1 MQTRE
6 QKIEKLTQ
14 LVNKFTK
21 YIDDYK
27 KPTYNE
33 ASLRMDFLD
42 SFFELLDWD
51 VRNEENSH
59 INYKDV
65 VVEERINVYG
75 SDNKKAP
82 DYTFRIG
89 GTKKF
94 FVEAKKPS
102 VDIKDAFE
110 PAFQLKRY
118 GHSAGLCLSILT
130 DFEELSIYDTR
141 KKPNKN
147 DKPTKDRI
155 LYYKY
160 TDYIEKFDEIYN
172 LFSKSAIKQGS
183 FEQFEKDDKHR
194 KGNESIDEGILDLVD
209 AFREILAKNIVKNN
223 EDIEVPTLNKAVI
236 KIIDR
241 LFFLRIAEDKEVEP
255 YKTLF
260 NITAQPNIYENLK
273 KIFKEADKRYNSE
286 LFKYFKDIDGLIID
300 DKILKEIIINL
311 YTPECVYEFSQIPV
325 SILGSMYE
333 QFLGKTIR
341 ITDGGHVKIEEKPEV
356 KKAGGVYYTPE
367 YIVNYIV
374 KNTVGEKIKDLT
386 PKEIEKIKILDPACG
401 SGSFLIGAYQY
412 LIDYHIDYYT
422 QEKHLQ
428 KSKKDKL
435 IRETKDGY
443 ILSIQEKQ
451 RILKNNIFGVDI
463 DQQAVEVAKFS
474 LLLKLME
481 SESKEIETRILSSGE
496 IGYQGD
502 FQEHGLGYANTIKIL
517 PNLSDNI
524 KCGNSLIGTDY
535 YKTVNLE
542 LFEKDDYNKINAF
555 DWDKEFS
562 EIFKSGGFDCV
573 IGNPPYVRIHDI
585 DMIQKNYFE
594 KHYCNAQKQYDLF
607 VIFIEKVLT
616 LLKKDALFGYII
628 QNTLFNLENYEST
641 RKNIL
646 NSTRIKQIISLGDDI
661 FKDAT
666 IATGILILQKN
677 ITHNY
682 KILVGTKI
690 DNVNNTLLDE
700 HFCDVNTFKYY
711 KDFKFNIFLYQEY
724 LSIIN
729 KIRKCPTLDNI
740 CFVNRGIEIGKSG
753 NFISEKKTGNF
764 CKKILSGSSIG
775 RYNIKDYYYLSYPNS
790 VIDYKDENI
799 YNQTKIVCKDIRGR
813 FGTLDT
819 DNFYTLKTVY
829 NIVLKKDNLTNV
841 DIKYILGIYNSQLID
856 FYHKKYNFKEQITLP
871 RTYIYEINQLP
882 IATINFSDTKQKKQH
897 DKIVELV
904 EQMLGIQKQL
914 HSAKTE
920 SDKQFYQK
928 KSDIIDKQ
936 IDTLVYEL
944 YGLTAEEIKIIEG
957 IYDENFFMPRLA
969 RL

>member
-21 YIDDYK
+21 FINDYK
-27 KPTYNE
+27 KPSYNE
-33 ASLRMDFLD
+33 SDLRLEFLNP
-42 SFFELLDWD
+42 FFELLDWD

-130 DFEELSIYDTR
+130 DFEELSVYDTR
-141 KKPNKN
+141 KKPNKK

-155 LYYKY
+155 FYYKY

-172 LFSKSAIKQGS
+172 LFSKTAIKQGS

-209 AFREILAKNIVKNN
+209 NFREILAKNIVKNN
-223 EDIEVPTLNKAVI
+223 ENLDVPTLNKAVI

-241 LFFLRIAEDKEVEP
+241 LFFLRIAEDKEVES

-260 NITAQPNIYENLK
+260 NITGQPDIYDNLK

-300 DKILKEIIINL
+300 DKILKEIIVNL
-311 YTPECVYEFSQIPV
+311 YTPECIYEFSQIPV

-374 KNTVGEKIKDLT
+374 KNTIGEKIKDLT

-422 QEKHLQ
+422 KEKHLQ

-451 RILKNNIFGVDI
+451 RILTNNIFGVDI

-481 SESKEIETRILSSGE
+481 SESREIETRILSSGE

-502 FQEHGLGYANTIKIL
+502 FQQEGLVYNTIKIL

-535 YKTVNLE
+535 YKTINME

-555 DWDKEFS
+555 DWDKEFP

-573 IGNPPYVRIHDI
+573 IGNPPYVVLDMDNLFLDI
-585 DMIQKNYFE
+585 YKNLYMSNVGG
-594 KHYCNAQKQYDLF
+594 KTNLYKL
-607 VIFIEKVLT
+607 FIEKSIFLAKQTGYISFIVPNNYISSSDSTSLRKIILEHT
-616 LLKKDALFGYII
+616 FIIEIVEYNEKDRVFKNVTQAVTTLILKKQINSLSNECIINCKKQGLMKGFQKDLLKNANCEFIFPNVVIKKMQNKNNILLNHYINGYQGEINVSIRKEFFISNSKSGFFPLLRGNSII
-628 QNTLFNLENYEST
+628 KYGLINFPVEYCPINIDNRKHWQKQRIAFQEVSNQQQSQRIKAVLIE
-641 RKNIL
+641 KNIL
-646 NSTRIKQIISLGDDI
+646 CGHTTNYCFSKDNSLDI
-661 FKDAT
+661 N
-666 IATGILILQKN
+666 ILLALLNSKPV
-677 ITHNY
+677 NY
-682 KILVGTKI
+682 Y
-690 DNVNNTLLDE
+690 
-700 HFCDVNTFKYY
+700 FKYY
-711 KDFKFNIFLYQEY
+711 NFTNHV
-724 LSIIN
+724 
-729 KIRKCPTLDNI
+729 P
-740 CFVNRGIEIGKSG
+740 IG
-753 NFISEKKTGNF
+753 EV
-764 CKKILSGSSIG
+764 KKIPIP
-775 RYNIKDYYYLSYPNS
+775 K
-790 VIDYKDENI
+790 ID
-799 YNQTKIVCKDIRGR
+799 
-813 FGTLDT
+813 
-819 DNFYTLKTVY
+819 
-829 NIVLKKDNLTNV
+829 LTN
-841 DIKYILGIYNSQLID
+841 
-856 FYHKKYNFKEQITLP
+856 KKQKEQ
-871 RTYIYEINQLP
+871 
-882 IATINFSDTKQKKQH
+882 H
-897 DKIVELV
+897 DRIIELV
-904 EQMLGIQKQL
+904 EQMLEIQKQS

-928 KSDIIDKQ
+928 KADIIDKQ

-944 YGLTAEEIKIIEG
+944 YGLTQEEIKIIESK
-957 IYDENFFMPRLA
+957 
-969 RL
+969 

>member
-14 LVNKFTK
+14 LINRFSK
-21 YIDDYK
+21 YIDEYK
-27 KPTYNE
+27 KPSYNE
-33 ASLRMDFLD
+33 SDLRLEFLNP
-42 SFFELLDWD
+42 FFELLDWD

-75 SDNKKAP
+75 SENKKAP

-102 VDIKDAFE
+102 IDIKDAFE

-130 DFEELSIYDTR
+130 DFEELSVYDTR
-141 KKPNKN
+141 KKPNKK

-155 LYYKY
+155 FYYKY

-223 EDIEVPTLNKAVI
+223 EDIDVPTLNKAVI

-260 NITAQPNIYENLK
+260 NITNQPDIYDNLK
-273 KIFKEADKRYNSE
+273 KIFKEADRRYNSE
-286 LFKYFKDIDGLIID
+286 LFKYFKDIDGLVID

-311 YTPECVYEFSQIPV
+311 YSPECVYEFSQIPV

-535 YKTVNLE
+535 YNTVNME

-555 DWDKEFS
+555 DWDKEFP

-573 IGNPPYVRIHDI
+573 IGNPPYIRADI
-585 DMIQKNYFE
+585 ISDNIKNYIAKQYISAKGKYDLYYLFIERSLFLINNKGFFSFIIPNRFTTSDSGYELRNLIINNVKKIYINSLSSIRVFKKASVYPNILIVKEKDTFAEKLEVQITSVQSELYLTDNNLVLNMRDIKLLPNYIFPINCSLGILKIFFKLSKIQKLSDILMIQEGLRIPPDLENNDKGF
-594 KHYCNAQKQYDLF
+594 HIVKQYQFCRYSPITTGSFITEKDLTKCVSKTSSRF
-607 VIFIEKVLT
+607 INCNKDKIIFAEDALRIEAILDNSNSLCQGGVYFAT
-616 LLKKDALFGYII
+616 LLECTI
-628 QNTLFNLENYEST
+628 NL
-641 RKNIL
+641 KFLLGLL
-646 NSTRIKQIISLGDDI
+646 NSKLLTCIY
-661 FKDAT
+661 
-666 IATGILILQKN
+666 KN
-677 ITHNY
+677 LFAGMHMGGGYLRFRTN
-682 KILVGTKI
+682 
-690 DNVNNTLLDE
+690 
-700 HFCDVNTFKYY
+700 
-711 KDFKFNIFLYQEY
+711 FL
-724 LSIIN
+724 
-729 KIRKCPTLDNI
+729 
-740 CFVNRGIEIGKSG
+740 
-753 NFISEKKTGNF
+753 
-764 CKKILSGSSIG
+764 
-775 RYNIKDYYYLSYPNS
+775 
-790 VIDYKDENI
+790 
-799 YNQTKIVCKDIRGR
+799 
-813 FGTLDT
+813 
-819 DNFYTLKTVY
+819 
-829 NIVLKKDNLTNV
+829 
-841 DIKYILGIYNSQLID
+841 
-856 FYHKKYNFKEQITLP
+856 
-871 RTYIYEINQLP
+871 NQLP
-882 IATINFSDTKQKKQH
+882 IVEIDFSNKVERELH
-897 DKIVELV
+897 DKIIELV
-904 EQMLGIQKQL
+904 DQMLEIQKQL

-928 KSDIIDKQ
+928 KADIIDKQ

-944 YGLTAEEIKIIEG
+944 YGLTAEEIKIVESA
-957 IYDENFFMPRLA
+957 N
-969 RL
+969 

>member
-14 LVNKFTK
+14 LVNKFNK
-21 YIDDYK
+21 FINDYK
-27 KPTYNE
+27 KPSYNE
-33 ASLRMDFLD
+33 SDLRLEFLNP
-42 SFFELLDWD
+42 FFELLDWD
-51 VRNEENSH
+51 VHNEENSH

-102 VDIKDAFE
+102 IDIKDAFE

-130 DFEELSIYDTR
+130 DFEELSVYDTR
-141 KKPNKN
+141 KKPNKK

-155 LYYKY
+155 FYYKY

-172 LFSKSAIKQGS
+172 LFSKTAIKQGS

-223 EDIEVPTLNKAVI
+223 ENVDVPTLNKAVI

-241 LFFLRIAEDKEVEP
+241 LFFLRIAEDKEVES

-260 NITAQPNIYENLK
+260 NITGQPDIYDNLK

-286 LFKYFKDIDGLIID
+286 LFKYFKDIDGLVID
-300 DKILKEIIINL
+300 DKILKEIIVNL
-311 YTPECVYEFSQIPV
+311 YTPECIYEFSQIPV

-374 KNTVGEKIKDLT
+374 KNTVGEKIKDLS

-422 QEKHLQ
+422 KEKHLQ

-451 RILKNNIFGVDI
+451 RILTNNIFGVDI

-481 SESKEIETRILSSGE
+481 SESREIETRILSSGE

-502 FQEHGLGYANTIKIL
+502 FQQEGLVYNTIKIL

-535 YKTVNLE
+535 YKTINME

-555 DWDKEFS
+555 DWDKEFP
-562 EIFKSGGFDCV
+562 EIFKTGGFDCV
-573 IGNPPYVRIHDI
+573 IGNPPYVNIRNMSQYLTNEEMTYFLNKFKSAYKCY
-585 DMIQKNYFE
+585 DMYV
-594 KHYCNAQKQYDLF
+594 L
-607 VIFIEKVLT
+607 FIEQSLN
-616 LLKKDALFGYII
+616 LLNNKGLFGYII
-628 QNTLFNLENYEST
+628 PNKIAIMEYSEKIRELLLKTVSITEIVDISNLNIFGKNVSVYPYLLFFDKKHSIKNKISYKYIFNVSDLSKQNSKEIEQVSFLENNKFAFTFDNE
-641 RKNIL
+641 KNFINNNTVSILKDVCDVQGGITGFMATKMKDCLIDDSKVGLDFVVTGNIDRYSISLGNVRYIKSFYNMPKMIKKNIITDGKWDLFTAKKIIIGGMTKCIEAHYDDTGLAVGVGVYSCINFKINPLFLLAIL
-646 NSTRIKQIISLGDDI
+646 NSKFVTYYFRQTFQAKHLAGGYLAINVSQLEQIPIPKVD
-661 FKDAT
+661 
-666 IATGILILQKN
+666 
-677 ITHNY
+677 
-682 KILVGTKI
+682 
-690 DNVNNTLLDE
+690 
-700 HFCDVNTFKYY
+700 
-711 KDFKFNIFLYQEY
+711 
-724 LSIIN
+724 
-729 KIRKCPTLDNI
+729 
-740 CFVNRGIEIGKSG
+740 
-753 NFISEKKTGNF
+753 
-764 CKKILSGSSIG
+764 
-775 RYNIKDYYYLSYPNS
+775 
-790 VIDYKDENI
+790 
-799 YNQTKIVCKDIRGR
+799 
-813 FGTLDT
+813 
-819 DNFYTLKTVY
+819 
-829 NIVLKKDNLTNV
+829 LTN
-841 DIKYILGIYNSQLID
+841 
-856 FYHKKYNFKEQITLP
+856 KKLK
-871 RTYIYEINQLP
+871 
-882 IATINFSDTKQKKQH
+882 AQH

-904 EQMLGIQKQL
+904 DQMLEIQKQL

-928 KSDIIDKQ
+928 KADIIDKQ

-944 YGLTAEEIKIIEG
+944 YELTPEEIKIIEG
-957 IYDENFFMPRLA
+957 ANEI
-969 RL
+969 

>member
-6 QKIEKLTQ
+6 QKIEKLTR
-14 LVNKFTK
+14 LVDKFTK
-21 YIDDYK
+21 FINDYK
-27 KPTYNE
+27 KPSYNE
-33 ASLRMDFLD
+33 SDLRLEFLNP
-42 SFFELLDWD
+42 FFELLDWD

-102 VDIKDAFE
+102 IDIKDAFE

-130 DFEELSIYDTR
+130 DFEELSVYDTR
-141 KKPNKN
+141 KKPNKK

-155 LYYKY
+155 FYYKY

-223 EDIEVPTLNKAVI
+223 EDIDVPTLNKAVI

-260 NITAQPNIYENLK
+260 NITNQPYIYDNLK

-286 LFKYFKDIDGLIID
+286 LFKYFKDIDGLVID
-300 DKILKEIIINL
+300 DKILKEIIVNL
-311 YTPECVYEFSQIPV
+311 YTPECIYEFSQIPV

-422 QEKHLQ
+422 KEKHLQ

-451 RILKNNIFGVDI
+451 RILTNNIFGVDI

-481 SESKEIETRILSSGE
+481 SESREIETRILSSGE

-502 FQEHGLGYANTIKIL
+502 FQQEGLVYNTIKIL

-535 YKTVNLE
+535 YKTINME

-573 IGNPPYVRIHDI
+573 IGNPPYVNIRNMSQYLTNEEMTYFLNKFKSAYKCY
-585 DMIQKNYFE
+585 DMYV
-594 KHYCNAQKQYDLF
+594 L
-607 VIFIEKVLT
+607 FIEQSLN
-616 LLKKDALFGYII
+616 LLNNKGLFGYII
-628 QNTLFNLENYEST
+628 P
-641 RKNIL
+641 
-646 NSTRIKQIISLGDDI
+646 
-661 FKDAT
+661 
-666 IATGILILQKN
+666 
-677 ITHNY
+677 
-682 KILVGTKI
+682 
-690 DNVNNTLLDE
+690 
-700 HFCDVNTFKYY
+700 
-711 KDFKFNIFLYQEY
+711 
-724 LSIIN
+724 N
-729 KIRKCPTLDNI
+729 KIAI
-740 CFVNRGIEIGKSG
+740 MEY
-753 NFISEKKTGNF
+753 SEK
-764 CKKILSGSSIG
+764 
-775 RYNIKDYYYLSYPNS
+775 
-790 VIDYKDENI
+790 
-799 YNQTKIVCKDIRGR
+799 IRE
-813 FGTLDT
+813 LL
-819 DNFYTLKTVY
+819 LKTVS
-829 NIVLKKDNLTNV
+829 ITEIV
-841 DIKYILGIYNSQLID
+841 DISNLNIFGKNVSVYPYLLFFDKKHSIKNKISYKYIFNVSDLSKQNSKEIEQVSFLENNKFAFTFDNEKNFINNNTVSILKDVCDVQGGITGFMATKMKDCLID
-856 FYHKKYNFKEQITLP
+856 DSK
-871 RTYIYEINQLP
+871 
-882 IATINFSDTKQKKQH
+882 
-897 DKIVELV
+897 V
-904 EQMLGIQKQL
+904 
-914 HSAKTE
+914 
-920 SDKQFYQK
+920 
-928 KSDIIDKQ
+928 
-936 IDTLVYEL
+936 
-944 YGLTAEEIKIIEG
+944 GL
-957 IYDENFFMPRLA
+957 DFV
-969 RL
+969 

>member
-1 MQTRE
+1 MQTKE
-6 QKIEKLTQ
+6 QKIEKLTK
-14 LVNKFTK
+14 LVNKFSK
-21 YIDDYK
+21 YIDEYK
-27 KPTYNE
+27 NPAYNE
-33 ASLRMDFLD
+33 SDLRLEFLNP
-42 SFFELLDWD
+42 FFELLDWD
-51 VRNEENSH
+51 VRNEENNH

-130 DFEELSIYDTR
+130 DFEELSVYDTR

-172 LFSKSAIKQGS
+172 LFSKTAIKQGS
-183 FEQFEKDDKHR
+183 FEKFEKDDKHR
-194 KGNESIDEGILDLVD
+194 KGSESIDEGILDLVD

-223 EDIEVPTLNKAVI
+223 EDIDIPTLNKAVI

-260 NITAQPNIYENLK
+260 NITSHSNIYENLK
-273 KIFKEADKRYNSE
+273 KIFKEADRRYNSE
-286 LFKYFKDIDGLIID
+286 LFKYFKDIDGLVID
-300 DKILKEIIINL
+300 DRILKEIIINL

-374 KNTVGEKIKDLT
+374 KNTVGEKIKGLT

-412 LIDYHIDYYT
+412 LIDYYIDYYT
-422 QEKHLQ
+422 HEKQIDKAL
-428 KSKKDKL
+428 KNKL
-435 IRETKDGY
+435 IAKTKDGY
-443 ILSIQEKQ
+443 ILSIPEKQ
-451 RILKNNIFGVDI
+451 RILLNNIFGVDI

-481 SESKEIETRILSSGE
+481 SEDKDTSQGELFKEGHVAI
-496 IGYQGD
+496 QM
-502 FQEHGLGYANTIKIL
+502 L
-517 PNLSDNI
+517 PNLSNNI

-535 YKTVNLE
+535 YDSVNLE

-573 IGNPPYVRIHDI
+573 IGNPPYGADLILQERTYLENKFKTGNTDTACLFLFLAKNLSKTKGYNGFIIPKTFTYASNWEKARNVLLDDI
-585 DMIQKNYFE
+585 STIVDCSKVWKEVKLEMSIYISQKNLKTSFFNSAIRKNTQIINIANIKKTLCEQFGFILNGVLEEEIMIAMKIKKECEPMKNICYINRGQDIQEYLDAKFDIPVYRCKSIQRYYLDKPKE
-594 KHYCNAQKQYDLF
+594 GISKANYLKLQNDLLYMQTNK
-607 VIFIEKVLT
+607 I
-616 LLKKDALFGYII
+616 II
-628 QNTLFNLENYEST
+628 QNIIAHIQNPIPH
-641 RKNIL
+641 IL
-646 NSTRIKQIISLGDDI
+646 IMATVDNDDIISLGSVGNI
-661 FKDAT
+661 FINNQKYDKKF
-666 IATGILILQKN
+666 IVGILNSKL
-677 ITHNY
+677 TSWYAY
-682 KILVGTKI
+682 KFIYANAVRTMRF
-690 DNVNNTLLDE
+690 DNVHL
-700 HFCDVNTFKYY
+700 
-711 KDFKFNIFLYQEY
+711 
-724 LSIIN
+724 
-729 KIRKCPTLDNI
+729 
-740 CFVNRGIEIGKSG
+740 
-753 NFISEKKTGNF
+753 EKLQ
-764 CKKILSGSSIG
+764 I
-775 RYNIKDYYYLSYPNS
+775 P
-790 VIDYKDENI
+790 
-799 YNQTKIVCKDIRGR
+799 KDI
-813 FGTLDT
+813 
-819 DNFYTLKTVY
+819 N
-829 NIVLKKDNLTNV
+829 
-841 DIKYILGIYNSQLID
+841 
-856 FYHKKYNFKEQITLP
+856 
-871 RTYIYEINQLP
+871 
-882 IATINFSDTKQKKQH
+882 KKQH
-897 DKIVELV
+897 DKIIELV
-904 EQMLGIQKQL
+904 EQMLEIQKQL

-928 KSDIIDKQ
+928 KANIIDKQ

-957 IYDENFFMPRLA
+957 E
-969 RL
+969 

>member
-6 QKIEKLTQ
+6 QKIEKLTR
-14 LVNKFTK
+14 LVDKFTK
-21 YIDDYK
+21 FINDYK
-27 KPTYNE
+27 KPSYNE
-33 ASLRMDFLD
+33 SDLRLEFLNP
-42 SFFELLDWD
+42 FFELLDWD

-102 VDIKDAFE
+102 IDIKDAFE

-130 DFEELSIYDTR
+130 DFEELSVYDTR
-141 KKPNKN
+141 KKPNKK

-155 LYYKY
+155 FYYKY

-223 EDIEVPTLNKAVI
+223 EDIDVPTLNKAVI

-260 NITAQPNIYENLK
+260 NITNQPYIYDNLK

-286 LFKYFKDIDGLIID
+286 LFKYFKDIDGLVID
-300 DKILKEIIINL
+300 DKILKEIIVNL
-311 YTPECVYEFSQIPV
+311 YTPECIYEFSQIPV

-401 SGSFLIGAYQY
+401 SGSFLIGAYQH

-451 RILKNNIFGVDI
+451 RILTNNIFGVDI

-535 YKTVNLE
+535 YNTVNME

-555 DWDKEFS
+555 DWDKEFP

-573 IGNPPYVRIHDI
+573 IGNPPYVNIRNMSQYLTNEEMAYFLNKFKSAYKCY
-585 DMIQKNYFE
+585 DMYV
-594 KHYCNAQKQYDLF
+594 L
-607 VIFIEKVLT
+607 FIEKSLN
-616 LLKKDALFGYII
+616 LLNNKGLFGYII
-628 QNTLFNLENYEST
+628 PNKIAIMEYSEKIRELLLKTVSITEIVDISNLNVFGKNVSVYPYLLFFDRKNSIKNKISYKYIFNVSDLSKQSSKEIEQVLFLGNNKFIFTFDNEKNFNNNNAFSFLKDVCDVQGGITGFMATKMKDCLIDNSKVGLDFVVTGNIDRYSISLGKVRYIKSFYNMPKMI
-641 RKNIL
+641 RKNIITDGKWDLFTAKKIIIGGMTKCIEAHYDDTGLAVGVGVYSCINLKINHLFLLAIL
-646 NSTRIKQIISLGDDI
+646 NSKFITYYFRQIFQAKHLAGGYLAINVSQLEQIPIPKIDLTNKKQ
-661 FKDAT
+661 KD
-666 IATGILILQKN
+666 Q
-677 ITHNY
+677 HY
-682 KILVGTKI
+682 KII
-690 DNVNNTLLDE
+690 
-700 HFCDVNTFKYY
+700 
-711 KDFKFNIFLYQEY
+711 
-724 LSIIN
+724 
-729 KIRKCPTLDNI
+729 
-740 CFVNRGIEIGKSG
+740 
-753 NFISEKKTGNF
+753 
-764 CKKILSGSSIG
+764 
-775 RYNIKDYYYLSYPNS
+775 
-790 VIDYKDENI
+790 
-799 YNQTKIVCKDIRGR
+799 
-813 FGTLDT
+813 
-819 DNFYTLKTVY
+819 
-829 NIVLKKDNLTNV
+829 
-841 DIKYILGIYNSQLID
+841 
-856 FYHKKYNFKEQITLP
+856 
-871 RTYIYEINQLP
+871 
-882 IATINFSDTKQKKQH
+882 
-897 DKIVELV
+897 ELV
-904 EQMLGIQKQL
+904 EQMLEIQKQL

-928 KSDIIDKQ
+928 KADIIDKQ

-944 YGLTAEEIKIIEG
+944 YGLTSEEIKIIEG
-957 IYDENFFMPRLA
+957 Q
-969 RL
+969 

>member
-1 MQTRE
+1 MQTKE
-6 QKIEKLTQ
+6 QKIEKLTK
-14 LVNKFTK
+14 LVNKFAK
-21 YIDDYK
+21 YIDEYK
-27 KPTYNE
+27 NPAYNE
-33 ASLRMDFLD
+33 SDLRLEFLNP
-42 SFFELLDWD
+42 FFELLDWD
-51 VRNEENSH
+51 VRNEENNH

-130 DFEELSIYDTR
+130 DFEELSVYDTR

-172 LFSKSAIKQGS
+172 LFSKTAIKQGS
-183 FEQFEKDDKHR
+183 FEKFEKDDKHR
-194 KGNESIDEGILDLVD
+194 KGSESIDEGILDLVD

-223 EDIEVPTLNKAVI
+223 EDIDIPTLNKAVI

-260 NITAQPNIYENLK
+260 NITSHPNIYENLK
-273 KIFKEADKRYNSE
+273 KIFKEADRRYNSE
-286 LFKYFKDIDGLIID
+286 LFKYFKDIDGLVIED
-300 DKILKEIIINL
+300 RILKEIIINL
-311 YTPECVYEFSQIPV
+311 YTPECAYEFSQIPV
-325 SILGSMYE
+325 SILGCMYE

-412 LIDYHIDYYT
+412 LIDYHLSYYT
-422 QEKHLQ
+422 DEKNLQ
-428 KSKKDKL
+428 KSIKLQL
-435 IRETKDGY
+435 IRETRNGY
-443 ILSIQEKQ
+443 ILSIPEKQ
-451 RILKNNIFGVDI
+451 RILLNNIFGVDI

-481 SESKEIETRILSSGE
+481 SEDRETKSSISPTGAKEYQDDFNISGQ
-496 IGYQGD
+496 IY
-502 FQEHGLGYANTIKIL
+502 HNMKIL
-517 PNLSDNI
+517 PNLNNNI

-535 YKTVNLE
+535 YNTVNME

-555 DWDKEFS
+555 DWNKEFP
-562 EIFKSGGFDCV
+562 EIFKSGGFDCI
-573 IGNPPYVRIHDI
+573 IGNPPYVSFQSGFI
-585 DMIQKNYFE
+585 DDNIYSYICSKYFIAEKISDYFALFLFKANELTKKEGLSSFIVPSTFFVNLSFTKLREFFIKYTTVKELTFLGDSVFFNAVVPTCISLVLNKISKNNE
-594 KHYCNAQKQYDLF
+594 IKIVRNKETVLNKDNAISFIKQVSFAKDNY
-607 VIFIEKVLT
+607 IFNINSDAKIEK
-616 LLKKDALFGYII
+616 
-628 QNTLFNLENYEST
+628 
-641 RKNIL
+641 
-646 NSTRIKQIISLGDDI
+646 
-661 FKDAT
+661 
-666 IATGILILQKN
+666 
-677 ITHNY
+677 
-682 KILVGTKI
+682 
-690 DNVNNTLLDE
+690 
-700 HFCDVNTFKYY
+700 
-711 KDFKFNIFLYQEY
+711 
-724 LSIIN
+724 IIN
-729 KIRKCPTLDNI
+729 KMKTNSTQLNKIVNI
-740 CFVNRGIEIGKSG
+740 KEGI
-753 NFISEKKTGNF
+753 KTGND
-764 CKKILSGSSIG
+764 KIF
-775 RYNIKDYYYLSYPNS
+775 LSYTKESNNC
-790 VIDYKDENI
+790 YK
-799 YNQTKIVCKDIRGR
+799 
-813 FGTLDT
+813 
-819 DNFYTLKTVY
+819 
-829 NIVLKKDNLTNV
+829 VLKGRNIDKYYCSSDIFITYDIKQLSRPQKINNFLIDEKIMIRRVGKTIIACYDDKKYFCLHTLYTALSIDNTYDL
-841 DIKYILGIYNSQLID
+841 KYILGLLNSNIIK
-856 FYHKKYNFKEQITLP
+856 FYYTSNNLKKGSIFP
-871 RTYIYEINQLP
+871 EIRIFELNELP
-882 IATINFSDTKQKKQH
+882 IPKIDLKNKKQKEQH

-904 EQMLGIQKQL
+904 EHMIEIQKQL
-914 HSAKTE
+914 HSVKTE

-928 KSDIIDKQ
+928 KADIIDKQ

-944 YGLTAEEIKIIEG
+944 YELTPEEIKIVEG
-957 IYDENFFMPRLA
+957 AN
-969 RL
+969 